1 MQSQHSILYDFS
13 YKNGMKDIDHM
24 AHRLLGIGAL
34 AGTLIALTG
43 LISDKPDQRYVAEA
57 VAYVNGAPISEADIA
72 LIAERLPDSLS
83 QNERRAR
90 ALELQIENVLLL
102 QEAEKLSLVDE
113 DADVQTAIMNN
124 LIRRYAYLDERLPIS
139 EAALEQFYAEN
150 KDQFGVVKALRLE
163 QIFVARSQ
171 PRGEQLD
178 EQEDAQAN
186 AQADA
191 SSNERLGVIRS
202 AIMAGESFNA
212 IADRLGDP
220 SPLNFPRGLVGTNQL
235 SRILPAPLYQYVV
248 RLQSGAVTDAIE
260 TKQGWVFLHIAERQ
274 TDAAPPLTEIRPNLI
289 EAMEQYILQD
299 TRSARIE
306 DLKQN
311 TSIRFQDDT
320 AHE

>member
-1 MQSQHSILYDFS
+1 MQSQHSILYDFG

-83 QNERRAR
+83 QTERRAR

-102 QEAEKLSLVDE
+102 QEAEQLSLVGE
-113 DADVQTAIMNN
+113 DTDVQMAIMNN

-150 KDQFGVVKALRLE
+150 KDQFSVVRALRLE
-163 QIFVARSQ
+163 QIFVARSE
-171 PRGEQLD
+171 PSDEKLD
-178 EQEDAQAN
+178 T
-186 AQADA
+186 

-202 AIMAGESFNA
+202 AVMAGQSFTA

-220 SPLNFPRGLVGTNQL
+220 SPLNFPRGLVATNQL

-248 RLQSGAVTDAIE
+248 RLQAGAVTDAIE

-274 TDAAPPLTEIRPNLI
+274 TDAAPPLSEIRPNLI
-289 EAMEQYILQD
+289 EAMEQYILKD

-306 DLKQN
+306 DLKKHS
-311 TSIRFQDDT
+311 SIHFQDDT